1 MRIERTGDEGV
12 AAILDE
18 NEARV
23 LSRSME
29 HIPAFLREARGA
41 LRRPADSR
49 GFLVASFRDEAT
61 LGAFL
66 GRFMPGKLK
75 GLGGMAG
82 VMSASFA

>member
-23 LSRSME
+23 LSRSMD
-29 HIPAFLREARGA
+29 HLPAFLREARGA
-41 LRRPADSR
+41 LGRPSEGR
-49 GFLVASFRDEAT
+49 GFLVASFRDEAG

-66 GRFMPGKLK
+66 GRFMPGKLR

-82 VMSASFA
+82 LMSAGAA